1 MKFFLPIV
9 FLISLNLFA
18 RQTDTTPADTIK
30 IISDS
35 LASVSKD
42 SLASDTTGYIQADTL
57 YPLYQKSF
65 YPESFFTNREII
77 NKLGYRYTGDLFST
91 AGFSLLKDKG
101 LIGQQNELALY
112 GNRVGDIGFFSD
124 GILNNNRYT
133 NILDLNFIQNEL
145 ID

>member
-1 MKFFLPIV
+1 M
-9 FLISLNLFA
+9 
-18 RQTDTTPADTIK
+18 
-30 IISDS
+30 
-35 LASVSKD
+35 
-42 SLASDTTGYIQADTL
+42 
-57 YPLYQKSF
+57 YQKSF

-91 AGFSLLKDKG
+91 AGFGLLKDKG

-145 ID
+145 IDSIEILPLPRGFLYGPDNYISAVNFIEKDFLMARN